1 MTTIASIKRDSD
13 FTYNGEYVV
22 TLSSG
27 EVVRIYRNTAS
38 GLNDWRT
45 TDDIFLGF
53 TKAEAL
59 EKIVASHTPGISVE
73 SPIDQSPL
81 QPESKETNMNPEELA
96 DQRHHERDMA
106 KINKL
111 INKLN
116 MPQETQVSRM
126 VDGYRLDGLKVADTT
141 GISGYVVIVSIFN
154 AYGTLLDQFEAD
166 ALMLLELHFAF
177 DYRLTADVE
186 RQLSEF
192 WTACVK

>member
-13 FTYNGEYVV
+13 FSYNGEYVV
-22 TLSSG
+22 TLATG

-53 TKAEAL
+53 TKTEAL
-59 EKIVASHTPGISVE
+59 EKIVASHTPASSVE

-81 QPESKETNMNPEELA
+81 QTES
-96 DQRHHERDMA
+96 Q
-106 KINKL
+106 
-111 INKLN
+111 N

-141 GISGYVVIVSIFN
+141 GINGYVVIVSIFN
-154 AYGTLLDQFEAD
+154 AYDTLLDQFEVD

-186 RQLSEF
+186 RQLLEF

>member
-1 MTTIASIKRDSD
+1 MLLERVECWTYVELDGKIYQVTDRTREMTGKPIGYYQQSIRRVTNGKLTTCVYVDSEID
-13 FTYNGEYVV
+13 VNPVKMTGYNGSLKVENSENQGLTTV
-22 TLSSG
+22 T
-27 EVVRIYRNTAS
+27 V
-38 GLNDWRT
+38 D
-45 TDDIFLGF
+45 
-53 TKAEAL
+53 
-59 EKIVASHTPGISVE
+59 
-73 SPIDQSPL
+73 DQSLL
-81 QPESKETNMNPEELA
+81 QTES
-96 DQRHHERDMA
+96 Q
-106 KINKL
+106 
-111 INKLN
+111 N

-141 GISGYVVIVSIFN
+141 GINGFVVIVSIFN